1 MARRPADRPAGN
13 LAVLGA
19 ASPAGAQVKAALA
32 DRGVPGDRVE
42 LFGHDS
48 EVAVLSEYDGEAR
61 LVQPA
66 SRLDPSA
73 HVGVFVCEPGYDPA
87 ALLAASRAG
96 TLIVDLIG
104 ALPEAPL
111 AGTPDARGP
120 ARLVAVPHPV
130 SIMLASLLEPL
141 QQGLGLARVS
151 AFVLRPA
158 SDFGEGGLE
167 ELREQTVRLLRFE
180 STPTALFGRQ
190 LAFNVIPGHLA
201 PDEEDA
207 AAERIIREC
216 GALLGSTSL
225 PVAISLA
232 VAPIFY
238 GHGIAAHVDLFRGG
252 RDEALALLRS
262 APGVRVADGDDA
274 GTVLDAPEGAG
285 VSVARIDGAPG
296 TALRIWALGSEA
308 GASAASAA
316 VRLGHEA
323 GVL

>member
-1 MARRPADRPAGN
+1 MARRPADLPAGR

-19 ASPAGAQVKAALA
+19 ASPAGAHLKAALA

-42 LFGHDS
+42 LFGQDS

-66 SRLDPSA
+66 SRLDPAA
-73 HVGVFVCEPGYDPA
+73 HAGVFVCETGHDA
-87 ALLAASRAG
+87 AGLLAAARAG
-96 TLIVDLIG
+96 TLIVDLVG

-130 SIMLASLLEPL
+130 SMMLASLLEPL
-141 QQGLGLARVS
+141 HRGLGLARVS

-201 PDEEDA
+201 PDPEDG
-207 AAERIIREC
+207 AAERIAREC
-216 GALLGSTSL
+216 GALLGSASL
-225 PVAISLA
+225 PIVVSLA
-232 VAPIFY
+232 IAPIFF
-238 GHGIAAHVDLFRGG
+238 GHGIAAHVDLLRGG
-252 RDEALALLRS
+252 KDEAAALLRS
-262 APGVRVADGDDA
+262 ASGVRLAQGEDEGA
-274 GTVLDAPEGAG
+274 VLDAPEGPG
-285 VSVARIDGAPG
+285 LSVARIDATPG
-296 TALRIWALGSEA
+296 PALRIWALASEA
-308 GASAASAA
+308 GASAAGAA

-323 GVL
+323 GIL